1 MAVSRDIEYRRMV
14 SNIARELNA
23 ADVEQIAYV
32 RLTGR
37 EDTTKYSAANPS
49 ASALDLLKNLERRGD
64 FSVNNTNGLKE
75 VVMDASRKDLVD
87 KVNDF
92 GVQESPKHKCLQKLN
107 FVKPLPRSKG
117 RHKKDALPMEELA
130 GKFQDRE
137 QSALVAG
144 DEDKAAQILQ
154 CSEIAQELTQIRKT
168 SQDSSRPPIPATKGG
183 D

>member
-1 MAVSRDIEYRRMV
+1 MAVSRDIQYRRMV

-37 EDTTKYSAANPS
+37 EDTTKYSAANPT

-64 FSVNNTNGLKE
+64 FSVKNNNGLKE

-87 KVNDF
+87 KINDF
-92 GVQESPKHKCLQKLN
+92 GVQESTKHKCLQKLN
-107 FVKPLPRSKG
+107 FVKTLPRSKG
-117 RHKKDALPMEELA
+117 RQKKDVLPMEELA

-137 QSALVAG
+137 QWVLVGG
-144 DEDKAAQILQ
+144 DERKAAQTLQ
-154 CSEIAQELTQIRKT
+154 RSEIAQELTQT
-168 SQDSSRPPIPATKGG
+168 SQDSREPPTLATKGG